1 MNTFLAKRYLRYKLF
16 STHARGH
23 GIHSPFVYELIRDV
37 FMNKKYF
44 PEYSR
49 IIDRK
54 NQLENCHDVIEI
66 KDFGAGS
73 TIFKDNRRKVSH
85 LAKVSAVPQKY
96 GRLLF
101 RLVRWLKPE
110 TIVELGSCV
119 GIGTSY
125 LALGN
130 AGSEV
135 VSIEGDPGTADIAKR
150 TFDAL
155 GIRNVNLVCGN
166 FDEVLEDILANHD
179 KVDLAY
185 IDGNHRKEP
194 TLRYFDLLKKKTT
207 RTSLLIFDD
216 IHLSPEMEEA
226 WELIKADE
234 TVTITVD
241 IFRFGLVFFN
251 EGTVK
256 QHFTIRY

>member
-1 MNTFLAKRYLRYKLF
+1 MNTFLAKRFLRYKLF
-16 STHARGH
+16 STHTKGH
-23 GIHSPFVYELIRDV
+23 GIHSPFVYEMIRDV
-37 FMNKKYF
+37 FMNKESF
-44 PEYSR
+44 PAYSLVV
-49 IIDRK
+49 DRK
-54 NQLENCHDVIEI
+54 KYLENCHDEIEI
-66 KDFGAGS
+66 VDFGAGS

-101 RLVRWLKPE
+101 RLVRRMKPE
-110 TIVELGSCV
+110 TIIELGSCV

-150 TFDAL
+150 TFEAL
-155 GIRNVNLVCGN
+155 DIKNVRLVCGN
-166 FDEVLEDILANHD
+166 FDEVLETILANL
-179 KVDLAY
+179 KQVDMAY

-207 RTSLLIFDD
+207 HSSLLVFDD

-226 WELIKADE
+226 WEIIKDDE
-234 TVTITVD
+234 AVTFTID

-251 EGTVK
+251 EGTIK